1 MLTFLWYIID
11 SMKEVE
17 FQNRDTET
25 KANSYWDELSN
36 QKMIVNTK
44 RGVES
49 KKNFRATEEKRDDLI
64 KVANRVREAYHE
76 KDRGDFL
83 PSTNETLKV
92 TPDLTTLESKD
103 GDFRYKDNNNYSLSE
118 TEQPKIS
125 EQTSSLLWTKKISEN
140 YNKHERSRI
149 DKIKAGFSN
158 DMMRYEAERKQVL
171 TKPSFFKQATR
182 LVIDKLR
189 IKIPGS
195 EERRN
200 REAMHVALV
209 EYHEEKLL
217 REKEW
222 EENIKI
228 EEAQKREREAIKA
241 VQNRIKKAQE
251 EKQKAQ
257 EEQKA
262 LERDMQGARS
272 GIEGE
277 KLRILKAQRIQEIV
291 EKDLNSRLLKVE
303 DLEAETFFD
312 NPEIQKHKMI
322 FEGSEIPVYDLK
334 GLPFTLLS
342 HTVDHRNYHN
352 TGMSNIS
359 NEIGQETYLKVMK
372 DPGVWAER
380 QDKAME
386 ASGYGTKNKN
396 ARGNTISA
404 SFWNSETNINSHVY
418 GKLIYGFEQ
427 VSADS
432 IINIFHKD
440 GSTNNMYGRED
451 VGLSNPNIL
460 DEISRPHGQ
469 SNINEV
475 LLRRYSENG
484 IPKSPDYI
492 ITEGTVSEIALK
504 HANFFNIPI
513 ININKTIYEEKM
525 KARGE
530 ELINSIDEND
540 TYLELSQK
548 LEELLS
554 MNEFT
559 GKYSFLNTIAP
570 NNIPTLPSNAD
581 ELEKRLFEVSK
592 LEQQKRLDFIED
604 LLENYISDIE
614 QATRENKLAP
624 RPDQVKDLKMQVF
637 DARQLVS
644 SYEDADE
651 YDGYGR
657 SVVNFIK
664 ILFKLENG
672 FQDLETIIYDDENHF
687 NREGIIRNDP
697 IKPEQLGQEDS
708 SFYHK
713 FEPLV
718 RRYFEVYRE
727 NRKINKDN

>member
-25 KANSYWDELSN
+25 KTNSYWDELSN
-36 QKMIVNTK
+36 QKMIVSTK
-44 RGVES
+44 EELNQ
-49 KKNFRATEEKRDDLI
+49 KKNFRATEEKRDDLV

-158 DMMRYEAERKQVL
+158 DMMRYEAERKQVSA
-171 TKPSFFKQATR
+171 KPSFFKQATR

-228 EEAQKREREAIKA
+228 EEAQEREREAIKEA
-241 VQNRIKKAQE
+241 QNRIKKAQE
-251 EKQKAQ
+251 EEQKAQ
-257 EEQKA
+257 KEQEE

-272 GIEGE
+272 SIERE

-312 NPEIQKHKMI
+312 NSEIQKHKMI
-322 FEGSEIPVYDLK
+322 FEGSEILVYDLK

-342 HTVDHRNYHN
+342 HTVDYRNAN
-352 TGMSNIS
+352 NPLS
-359 NEIGQETYLKVMK
+359 EIGQNTYREVMK
-372 DPGVWAER
+372 NPGVWIER

-386 ASGYGTKNKN
+386 AGGYGTRNKD
-396 ARGNTISA
+396 ARGDTICA
-404 SFWNSETNINSHVY
+404 SFWDSKTNINSYVY

-432 IINIFHKD
+432 IIDIFTEDGGTKNI
-440 GSTNNMYGRED
+440 YGKED
-451 VGLSNPNIL
+451 TTLSNPNVL
-460 DEISRPHGQ
+460 DKISRQHAD
-469 SNINEV
+469 SDYNEV

-492 ITEGTVSEIALK
+492 ITDGTVSEIALK

-530 ELINSIDEND
+530 ELLNSINEKN
-540 TYLELSQK
+540 TYLELNQK

-554 MNEFT
+554 MREFRKKF
-559 GKYSFLNTIAP
+559 GFLSKIGP
-570 NNIPTLPSNAD
+570 NIIPTLSCNAD

-592 LEQQKRLDFIED
+592 LEQQKRLEFIED
-604 LLENYISDIE
+604 LLENYTSEIE

-624 RPDQVKDLKMQVF
+624 RPNQVKDLSIQVF
-637 DARQLVS
+637 DARQQIS
-644 SYEDADE
+644 SYEDADKYE
-651 YDGYGR
+651 DGQ

-664 ILFKLENG
+664 IFLKLENG
-672 FQDLETIIYDDENHF
+672 FQDLETIIYDGKNYF
-687 NREGIIRNDP
+687 NREGTIRNDQ
-697 IKPEQLGQEDS
+697 IKPEELGQEES

-718 RRYFEVYRE
+718 RRYFEAYRE

>member
-25 KANSYWDELSN
+25 KANSYWDELST
-36 QKMIVNTK
+36 QKMIVNAK
-44 RGVES
+44 EELNQ
-49 KKNFRATEEKRDDLI
+49 KKNSRATEEKRDDLI
-64 KVANRVREAYHE
+64 EVVSRVREAYCG
-76 KDRGDFL
+76 KDRNDFL
-83 PSTNETLKV
+83 LSTNETLKV

-103 GDFRYKDNNNYSLSE
+103 EDFRYKDNNNYSLSE
-118 TEQPKIS
+118 IEQPKTS

-171 TKPSFFKQATR
+171 TKPSFLKQATR
-182 LVIDKLR
+182 LVMDKLG

-209 EYHEEKLL
+209 E
-217 REKEW
+217 W

-228 EEAQKREREAIKA
+228 EEAQKREREAIKEA
-241 VQNRIKKAQE
+241 QNRIKKAQE
-251 EKQKAQ
+251 EEQKAQ
-257 EEQKA
+257 KEQEE

-272 GIEGE
+272 SIERE

-342 HTVDHRNYHN
+342 HTVDYRNAN
-352 TGMSNIS
+352 NPLS
-359 NEIGQETYLKVMK
+359 EIGQNTYREVMK
-372 DPGVWAER
+372 NPGVWIER
-380 QDKAME
+380 KDKAME
-386 ASGYGTKNKN
+386 ASGYGTRNKD
-396 ARGNTISA
+396 ARGDTICA
-404 SFWNSETNINSHVY
+404 SFWDSKTNINSYVY

-432 IINIFHKD
+432 IIDIFTEDGGTKNI
-440 GSTNNMYGRED
+440 YGKED
-451 VGLSNPNIL
+451 TTLSNPNVLNKIL
-460 DEISRPHGQ
+460 RQHADSDY
-469 SNINEV
+469 NEV

-492 ITEGTVSEIALK
+492 ITDGTVSEIALK

-530 ELINSIDEND
+530 ELLNSINEKN
-540 TYLELSQK
+540 TYLELNQK

-554 MNEFT
+554 MREFRKKF
-559 GKYSFLNTIAP
+559 GFLSKIGP
-570 NNIPTLPSNAD
+570 NIIPTLSCNAD

-592 LEQQKRLDFIED
+592 LEQQKRLEFIED
-604 LLENYISDIE
+604 LLENYTSEIE

-624 RPDQVKDLKMQVF
+624 RPNQVKDLSIQVF
-637 DARQLVS
+637 DARQQIS
-644 SYEDADE
+644 SYEDADKYE
-651 YDGYGR
+651 DGQ

-664 ILFKLENG
+664 IFLKLENG
-672 FQDLETIIYDDENHF
+672 FQDLETIIYDGKNYF
-687 NREGIIRNDP
+687 NREGTIRNDQ
-697 IKPEQLGQEDS
+697 IKPEELGQEES

-718 RRYFEVYRE
+718 RRYFEAYRK

>member
-49 KKNFRATEEKRDDLI
+49 KKNFRATEEKRDDLV

-149 DKIKAGFSN
+149 DKIKAGFSHY
-158 DMMRYEAERKQVL
+158 MMRNEAERKQVSA
-171 TKPSFFKQATR
+171 KPSLFKQATR
-182 LVIDKLR
+182 LVMDKLG

-222 EENIKI
+222 EENKKI
-228 EEAQKREREAIKA
+228 EEAQEREREAIKE
-241 VQNRIKKAQE
+241 VQNRIE
-251 EKQKAQ
+251 ETQR
-257 EEQKA
+257 EQKA
-262 LERDMQGARS
+262 LERDMQDARS
-272 GIEGE
+272 DAERK
-277 KLRILKAQRIQEIV
+277 KLDRLKTQRVQEIV

-312 NPEIQKHKMI
+312 NPEIQKHKMV
-322 FEGSEIPVYDLK
+322 FRGSEIPVYDLK

-342 HTVDHRNYHN
+342 HTVDYRNSGGP
-352 TGMSNIS
+352 TLD
-359 NEIGQETYLKVMK
+359 EIGQETYLKVME
-372 DPGVWAER
+372 DPGVWNER
-380 QDKAME
+380 QDKVME
-386 ASGYGTKNKN
+386 ASGYGTRNKD

-404 SFWNSETNINSHVY
+404 SFWNSKTNIESY
-418 GKLIYGFEQ
+418 KSGELIYGFKQ

-432 IINIFHKD
+432 IINIFD
-440 GSTNNMYGRED
+440 GDGNTKNMYGKED
-451 VGLSNPNIL
+451 AGLSNQNRL
-460 DEISRPHGQ
+460 DEISRPHTGGQ
-469 SNINEV
+469 YNEV

-484 IPKSPDYI
+484 IPKNPDYI

-504 HANFFNIPI
+504 HASFFNIPI
-513 ININKTIYEEKM
+513 ININKAVYKEKM
-525 KARGE
+525 KTRGE
-530 ELINSIDEND
+530 ELLNSIDENN

-559 GKYSFLNTIAP
+559 RKYSFLNTIGR
-570 NNIPTLPSNAD
+570 NDDVPTLPNNAD
-581 ELEKRLFEVSK
+581 VLTERLFEVSK
-592 LEQQKRLDFIED
+592 LEQQKRLEFIEG

-624 RPDQVKDLKMQVF
+624 RPDQVKDLSIQVF
-637 DARQLVS
+637 DARQLIS
-644 SYEDADE
+644 SYEDVDK
-651 YDGYGR
+651 YDDTQ
-657 SVVNFIK
+657 SSAFNFVK

-672 FQDLETIIYDDENHF
+672 LQAPKTIIYDGENYF
-687 NREGIIRNDP
+687 NREGTIRNDRV
-697 IKPEQLGQEDS
+697 KPEELGKEDS

-718 RRYFEVYRE
+718 RRYFEAYRE

>member
-17 FQNRDTET
+17 FQNRNTET
-25 KANSYWDELSN
+25 KANSHWDELSN

-44 RGVES
+44 EELNQ
-49 KKNFRATEEKRDDLI
+49 KKNFRATEEKRDDLV

-76 KDRGDFL
+76 KDSGDFL

-92 TPDLTTLESKD
+92 TPDLTTLGSKD

-118 TEQPKIS
+118 IEQPKIS

-140 YNKHERSRI
+140 YNKHARSRI

-158 DMMRYEAERKQVL
+158 DIMRYEAERKQVL
-171 TKPSFFKQATR
+171 TKPSFLKQATR
-182 LVIDKLR
+182 LVMDKLG

-222 EENIKI
+222 EENKKI
-228 EEAQKREREAIKA
+228 EEAQEKERKA
-241 VQNRIKKAQE
+241 MKTAQRRIE
-251 EKQKAQ
+251 ETQR
-257 EEQKA
+257 EQKA
-262 LERDMQGARS
+262 LERDMQDARS
-272 GIEGE
+272 DAERK
-277 KLRILKAQRIQEIV
+277 KLDRLKTQRVQEIV

-312 NPEIQKHKMI
+312 NPEIQKHKMV
-322 FEGSEIPVYDLK
+322 FRGSEIPVYDLK

-342 HTVDHRNYHN
+342 HTVDYRNS
-352 TGMSNIS
+352 GDPKLD
-359 NEIGQETYLKVMK
+359 EIGQETYLKVME

-380 QDKAME
+380 QDKVME
-386 ASGYGTKNKN
+386 ASGYGTRNKD

-404 SFWNSETNINSHVY
+404 SFWNSKTNIESY
-418 GKLIYGFEQ
+418 KSGELIYGFEQ

-432 IINIFHKD
+432 IINIFDKD
-440 GSTNNMYGRED
+440 GNTKNMYGREYI
-451 VGLSNPNIL
+451 GLSNPNRL
-460 DEISRPHGQ
+460 DEISRPHTGGQ
-469 SNINEV
+469 YNEV

-484 IPKSPDYI
+484 IPKNPDYI

-504 HANFFNIPI
+504 HASFFNIPI
-513 ININKTIYEEKM
+513 ININKAVYKEKM
-525 KARGE
+525 KTRGE
-530 ELINSIDEND
+530 ELLNSIDENN

-559 GKYSFLNTIAP
+559 RKYSFLNTIGR
-570 NNIPTLPSNAD
+570 NDDVPTLPNNAD
-581 ELEKRLFEVSK
+581 VLTERLFEVSK
-592 LEQQKRLDFIED
+592 LEQQKRLEFIEG

-614 QATRENKLAP
+614 QATRENKIAP
-624 RPDQVKDLKMQVF
+624 KPDQVKDLKIQVF
-637 DARQLVS
+637 DARQLIS
-644 SYEDADE
+644 SYEDVDK
-651 YDGYGR
+651 YDDTQ
-657 SVVNFIK
+657 SSAFNFVK

-672 FQDLETIIYDDENHF
+672 LQAPETIIYDGENYF
-687 NREGIIRNDP
+687 NREGTIRNDQIEP
-697 IKPEQLGQEDS
+697 KEFGQEDS
-708 SFYHK
+708 SFYRK

-718 RRYFEVYRE
+718 RRYFETYRE
-727 NRKINKDN
+727 NRKINKSN

>member
-1 MLTFLWYIID
+1 MLIFLWYSID

-17 FQNRDTET
+17 FQNRNTEI
-25 KANSYWDELSN
+25 KANDCWNELSN
-36 QKMIVNTK
+36 QKMNLSTEK
-44 RGVES
+44 ELDQ
-49 KKNFRATEEKRDDLI
+49 KKNFRDTEEKRDDLV
-64 KVANRVREAYHE
+64 KVANRVREAYRE

-83 PSTNETLKV
+83 PSTNEALKV

-103 GDFRYKDNNNYSLSE
+103 GDFRYKDNNNYSLRE

-158 DMMRYEAERKQVL
+158 DMMRYEPERKQVL
-171 TKPSFFKQATR
+171 TKPSFLKQATR
-182 LVIDKLR
+182 LVMDKLG

-222 EENIKI
+222 EENKKI
-228 EEAQKREREAIKA
+228 EEAQEREREAIKE
-241 VQNRIKKAQE
+241 VQNRIE
-251 EKQKAQ
+251 ETQR
-257 EEQKA
+257 EQKA
-262 LERDMQGARS
+262 LERDMQDARS
-272 GIEGE
+272 DAERK
-277 KLRILKAQRIQEIV
+277 KLDRLKTQRVQEIV

-312 NPEIQKHKMI
+312 NPEIQKHKMV
-322 FEGSEIPVYDLK
+322 FRGSEIPVYDLK

-342 HTVDHRNYHN
+342 HTVDYRNSGGP
-352 TGMSNIS
+352 TLD
-359 NEIGQETYLKVMK
+359 EIGQETYLKVME
-372 DPGVWAER
+372 DPGVWNER
-380 QDKAME
+380 QDKVME
-386 ASGYGTKNKN
+386 ASGYGTRNKD

-404 SFWNSETNINSHVY
+404 SFWNSKTNIESY
-418 GKLIYGFEQ
+418 KSGELIYGFEQ

-432 IINIFHKD
+432 IINIFD
-440 GSTNNMYGRED
+440 GDGNTKNMYGKED
-451 VGLSNPNIL
+451 AGLSNQNRL
-460 DEISRPHGQ
+460 DEISRPHTGGQ
-469 SNINEV
+469 YNEV

-484 IPKSPDYI
+484 IPKNPDYI

-504 HANFFNIPI
+504 HASFFNIPI
-513 ININKTIYEEKM
+513 ININKAVYKEKM
-525 KARGE
+525 KTRGE
-530 ELINSIDEND
+530 ELLNSIDENN

-559 GKYSFLNTIAP
+559 RKYSFLNTIGR
-570 NNIPTLPSNAD
+570 NDDVPTLPNNAD
-581 ELEKRLFEVSK
+581 ALEERLFEVSK
-592 LEQQKRLDFIED
+592 LEQQKRLEFIEG

-624 RPDQVKDLKMQVF
+624 RPDQVKDLSIQVF
-637 DARQLVS
+637 DARQLIS
-644 SYEDADE
+644 SYEDVDK
-651 YDGYGR
+651 YDDTQ
-657 SVVNFIK
+657 SSAFNFVK

-672 FQDLETIIYDDENHF
+672 LQAPETIIYDGENYF
-687 NREGIIRNDP
+687 NREGTIRNDRV
-697 IKPEQLGQEDS
+697 KPEELGKEDS

-718 RRYFEVYRE
+718 RRYFEAYRE

>member
-1 MLTFLWYIID
+1 MLIFLWYSID

-25 KANSYWDELSN
+25 KTNSYWDELSN
-36 QKMIVNTK
+36 QKMIVSTK
-44 RGVES
+44 EELNQ
-49 KKNFRATEEKRDDLI
+49 KKNFRATEEKRDDLV

-158 DMMRYEAERKQVL
+158 DMMRYEAERKQVSA
-171 TKPSFFKQATR
+171 KPSFFKQATR

-228 EEAQKREREAIKA
+228 EEAQEREREAIKEA
-241 VQNRIKKAQE
+241 QNRIKKAQE
-251 EKQKAQ
+251 EEQKAQ
-257 EEQKA
+257 KEQEE

-272 GIEGE
+272 SIERE

-322 FEGSEIPVYDLK
+322 FEGSEILVYDLK

-342 HTVDHRNYHN
+342 HTVDYRNAN
-352 TGMSNIS
+352 NPLS
-359 NEIGQETYLKVMK
+359 EIGQNTYREVMK
-372 DPGVWAER
+372 NPGVWIER

-386 ASGYGTKNKN
+386 AGGYGTRNKD
-396 ARGNTISA
+396 ARGDTICA
-404 SFWNSETNINSHVY
+404 SFWDSKTNINSYVY

-432 IINIFHKD
+432 IIDIFTEDGGTKNI
-440 GSTNNMYGRED
+440 YGKED
-451 VGLSNPNIL
+451 TTLSNPNVL
-460 DEISRPHGQ
+460 DKISRQHAD
-469 SNINEV
+469 SDYNEV

-492 ITEGTVSEIALK
+492 ITDGTVSEIALK

-530 ELINSIDEND
+530 ELLNSINEKN
-540 TYLELSQK
+540 TYLELNQK

-554 MNEFT
+554 MREFRKKF
-559 GKYSFLNTIAP
+559 GFLSKIGP
-570 NNIPTLPSNAD
+570 NIIPTLSCNAD

-592 LEQQKRLDFIED
+592 LEQQKRLEFIED
-604 LLENYISDIE
+604 LLENYTSEIE

-624 RPDQVKDLKMQVF
+624 RPNQVKDLSIQVF
-637 DARQLVS
+637 DARQQIS
-644 SYEDADE
+644 SYEDADKYE
-651 YDGYGR
+651 DGQ

-664 ILFKLENG
+664 IFLKLENG
-672 FQDLETIIYDDENHF
+672 FQDLETIIYDGKNYF
-687 NREGIIRNDP
+687 NREGTIRNDQ
-697 IKPEQLGQEDS
+697 IKPEELGQEES

-718 RRYFEVYRE
+718 RRYFEAYRE

>member
-1 MLTFLWYIID
+1 MLSFLWYSID

-25 KANSYWDELSN
+25 KANSYWDELST
-36 QKMIVNTK
+36 QKMIVNAK
-44 RGVES
+44 EELNQ
-49 KKNFRATEEKRDDLI
+49 KKNFRATEEKRDDL
-64 KVANRVREAYHE
+64 VEVVSRVREAYCG
-76 KDRGDFL
+76 KDRNDFL
-83 PSTNETLKV
+83 LSTNETLKV

-103 GDFRYKDNNNYSLSE
+103 EDFRYKDNNNYSLSE
-118 TEQPKIS
+118 IEQPKTS

-171 TKPSFFKQATR
+171 TKPSFLKQATR
-182 LVIDKLR
+182 LVMDKLG

-228 EEAQKREREAIKA
+228 EEAQKREREAIKEA
-241 VQNRIKKAQE
+241 QNRIKKAQE
-251 EKQKAQ
+251 EEQKAQ

-262 LERDMQGARS
+262 LERDIQGGMMLYRK
-272 GIEGE
+272 E

-342 HTVDHRNYHN
+342 HTVDYRNAN
-352 TGMSNIS
+352 NPLS
-359 NEIGQETYLKVMK
+359 EIGQNTYREVMK
-372 DPGVWAER
+372 NPGVWIER
-380 QDKAME
+380 KDKAME
-386 ASGYGTKNKN
+386 ASGYGTRNKD
-396 ARGNTISA
+396 ARGDTICA
-404 SFWNSETNINSHVY
+404 SFWDSKTNINSYVY

-432 IINIFHKD
+432 IIDIFTEDGGTKNIYGKKD
-440 GSTNNMYGRED
+440 TT
-451 VGLSNPNIL
+451 LSNPNVL
-460 DEISRPHGQ
+460 NKISRQHAD
-469 SNINEV
+469 SDYNEV

-492 ITEGTVSEIALK
+492 ITDGTVSEIALK

-530 ELINSIDEND
+530 ELLNSINEKN
-540 TYLELSQK
+540 TYLELNQK

-554 MNEFT
+554 MREFRKKF
-559 GKYSFLNTIAP
+559 GFLSKIGP
-570 NNIPTLPSNAD
+570 NIIPTLSCNAD

-592 LEQQKRLDFIED
+592 LEQQKRLEFIED
-604 LLENYISDIE
+604 LLENYTSEIE

-624 RPDQVKDLKMQVF
+624 RPNQVKDLSIQVF
-637 DARQLVS
+637 DARQQIS
-644 SYEDADE
+644 SYEDADKYE
-651 YDGYGR
+651 DGQ

-664 ILFKLENG
+664 IFLKLENG
-672 FQDLETIIYDDENHF
+672 FQDLETIIYDGKNYF
-687 NREGIIRNDP
+687 NREGTIRNDQ
-697 IKPEQLGQEDS
+697 IKPEELGQEES

-718 RRYFEVYRE
+718 RRYFEAYRK

>member
-1 MLTFLWYIID
+1 M
-11 SMKEVE
+11 
-17 FQNRDTET
+17 
-25 KANSYWDELSN
+25 
-36 QKMIVNTK
+36 
-44 RGVES
+44 
-49 KKNFRATEEKRDDLI
+49 
-64 KVANRVREAYHE
+64 ANRVREAYHE

-149 DKIKAGFSN
+149 DKIKAGFSHY
-158 DMMRYEAERKQVL
+158 MMRNEAERKQVSA
-171 TKPSFFKQATR
+171 KPSLFKQATR
-182 LVIDKLR
+182 LVMDKLG

-222 EENIKI
+222 EENKKI
-228 EEAQKREREAIKA
+228 EEAQEREREAIKE
-241 VQNRIKKAQE
+241 VQNRIE
-251 EKQKAQ
+251 ETQR
-257 EEQKA
+257 EQKA
-262 LERDMQGARS
+262 LERDMQDARS
-272 GIEGE
+272 DAERK
-277 KLRILKAQRIQEIV
+277 KLDRLKTQRVQEIV

-312 NPEIQKHKMI
+312 NPEIQKHKMV
-322 FEGSEIPVYDLK
+322 FRGSEIPVYDLK

-342 HTVDHRNYHN
+342 HTVDYRNSGGP
-352 TGMSNIS
+352 TLD
-359 NEIGQETYLKVMK
+359 EIGQETYLKVME
-372 DPGVWAER
+372 DPGVWNER
-380 QDKAME
+380 QDKVME
-386 ASGYGTKNKN
+386 ASGYGTRNKD

-404 SFWNSETNINSHVY
+404 SFWNSKTNIESY
-418 GKLIYGFEQ
+418 KSGELIYGFEQ

-432 IINIFHKD
+432 IINIFD
-440 GSTNNMYGRED
+440 GDGNTKNMYGKED
-451 VGLSNPNIL
+451 AGLSNQNRL
-460 DEISRPHGQ
+460 DEISRPHTGGQ
-469 SNINEV
+469 YNEV

-484 IPKSPDYI
+484 IPKNPDYI

-504 HANFFNIPI
+504 HASFFNIPI
-513 ININKTIYEEKM
+513 ININKAVYKEKM
-525 KARGE
+525 KTRGE
-530 ELINSIDEND
+530 ELLNSIDENN

-559 GKYSFLNTIAP
+559 RKYSFLNTIGR
-570 NNIPTLPSNAD
+570 NDDVPTLPNNAD
-581 ELEKRLFEVSK
+581 VLTERLFEVSK
-592 LEQQKRLDFIED
+592 LEQQKRLEFIEG

-624 RPDQVKDLKMQVF
+624 RPDQVKDLSIQVF
-637 DARQLVS
+637 DARQLIS
-644 SYEDADE
+644 SYEDVDK
-651 YDGYGR
+651 YDDTQ
-657 SVVNFIK
+657 SSAFNFVK

-672 FQDLETIIYDDENHF
+672 LQAPETIIYDGENYF
-687 NREGIIRNDP
+687 NREGTIRNDRV
-697 IKPEQLGQEDS
+697 KPEELGKEDS

-718 RRYFEVYRE
+718 RRYFEAYRE
-727 NRKINKDN
+727 NRKINKSN

>member
-25 KANSYWDELSN
+25 KTNSYWDELSN
-36 QKMIVNTK
+36 QKMIVSTK
-44 RGVES
+44 EELNQ
-49 KKNFRATEEKRDDLI
+49 KKNFRATEEKRDDLV

-158 DMMRYEAERKQVL
+158 DMMRYEAERKQVSS
-171 TKPSFFKQATR
+171 KPSFFKQATR
-182 LVIDKLR
+182 FVIDKLR

-228 EEAQKREREAIKA
+228 EEAQEREREAIKEA
-241 VQNRIKKAQE
+241 QNRIKKAQE
-251 EKQKAQ
+251 EEQKAQ
-257 EEQKA
+257 KEQEE

-272 GIEGE
+272 SIERE

-322 FEGSEIPVYDLK
+322 FEGSEILVYDLK

-342 HTVDHRNYHN
+342 HTVDYRNAN
-352 TGMSNIS
+352 NPLS
-359 NEIGQETYLKVMK
+359 EIGQNTYREVMK
-372 DPGVWAER
+372 NPGVWIER

-386 ASGYGTKNKN
+386 AGGYGTRNKD
-396 ARGNTISA
+396 ARGDTICA
-404 SFWNSETNINSHVY
+404 SFWDSKTNINSYVY

-432 IINIFHKD
+432 IIDIFTEDGGTKNI
-440 GSTNNMYGRED
+440 YGKED
-451 VGLSNPNIL
+451 TTLSNPNVL
-460 DEISRPHGQ
+460 DKISRQHAD
-469 SNINEV
+469 SDYNEV

-492 ITEGTVSEIALK
+492 ITDGTVSEIALK

-530 ELINSIDEND
+530 ELLNSINEKN
-540 TYLELSQK
+540 TYLELNQK

-554 MNEFT
+554 MREFRKKF
-559 GKYSFLNTIAP
+559 GFLSKIGP
-570 NNIPTLPSNAD
+570 NIIPTLSCNAD

-592 LEQQKRLDFIED
+592 LEQQKRLEFIED
-604 LLENYISDIE
+604 LLENYTSEIE

-624 RPDQVKDLKMQVF
+624 RPNQVKDLSIQVF
-637 DARQLVS
+637 DARQQIS
-644 SYEDADE
+644 SYEDADKYE
-651 YDGYGR
+651 DGQ

-664 ILFKLENG
+664 IFLKLENG
-672 FQDLETIIYDDENHF
+672 FQDLETIIYDGKNYF
-687 NREGIIRNDP
+687 NREGTIRNDQ
-697 IKPEQLGQEDS
+697 IKPEELGQEES

-718 RRYFEVYRE
+718 RRYFEAYRE

>member
-25 KANSYWDELSN
+25 KANNYWDELST
-36 QKMIVNTK
+36 QKMIVNAK
-44 RGVES
+44 EELNQ

-64 KVANRVREAYHE
+64 EVVSRVREAYCG
-76 KDRGDFL
+76 KDRNDFL
-83 PSTNETLKV
+83 LSTNETLKV

-103 GDFRYKDNNNYSLSE
+103 EDFRYKDNNNYSLSE
-118 TEQPKIS
+118 IEQPKTS

-171 TKPSFFKQATR
+171 TKPSFLKQATR
-182 LVIDKLR
+182 LVMDKLG

-228 EEAQKREREAIKA
+228 EEAQKREREAIKEA
-241 VQNRIKKAQE
+241 QNRIKKAQE
-251 EKQKAQ
+251 EEQKAQ
-257 EEQKA
+257 KEQEE

-272 GIEGE
+272 SIERE

-342 HTVDHRNYHN
+342 HTVDYRNAN
-352 TGMSNIS
+352 NPLS
-359 NEIGQETYLKVMK
+359 EIGQNTYREVMK
-372 DPGVWAER
+372 NPGVWIER
-380 QDKAME
+380 KDKAME
-386 ASGYGTKNKN
+386 ASGYGTRNKD
-396 ARGNTISA
+396 ARGDTICA
-404 SFWNSETNINSHVY
+404 SFWDSKTNINSYVY

-432 IINIFHKD
+432 IIDIFTEDGGTKNIYGKKD
-440 GSTNNMYGRED
+440 TT
-451 VGLSNPNIL
+451 LSNPNVL
-460 DEISRPHGQ
+460 NKISRQHAD
-469 SNINEV
+469 SDYNEV

-492 ITEGTVSEIALK
+492 ITDGTVSEIALK

-530 ELINSIDEND
+530 ELLNSINEKN
-540 TYLELSQK
+540 TYLELNQK

-554 MNEFT
+554 MREFRKKF
-559 GKYSFLNTIAP
+559 GFLSKIGP
-570 NNIPTLPSNAD
+570 NIIPTLSCNAD

-592 LEQQKRLDFIED
+592 LEQQKRLEFIED
-604 LLENYISDIE
+604 LLENYTSEIE

-624 RPDQVKDLKMQVF
+624 RPNQVKDLSIQVF
-637 DARQLVS
+637 DARQQIS
-644 SYEDADE
+644 SYEDADKYE
-651 YDGYGR
+651 DGQ

-664 ILFKLENG
+664 IFLKLENG
-672 FQDLETIIYDDENHF
+672 FQDLETIIYDGKNYF
-687 NREGIIRNDP
+687 NREGTIRNDQ
-697 IKPEQLGQEDS
+697 IKPEELGQEES

-718 RRYFEVYRE
+718 RRYFEAYRK

>member
-1 MLTFLWYIID
+1 
-11 SMKEVE
+11 MKEVE
-17 FQNRDTET
+17 FQNRNTEI
-25 KANSYWDELSN
+25 KANDCWNELNN
-36 QKMIVNTK
+36 QKMNFSTEK
-44 RGVES
+44 ELDQ
-49 KKNFRATEEKRDDLI
+49 KKNFRDTEEKRDDLV
-64 KVANRVREAYHE
+64 KVANRVREAYRE

-103 GDFRYKDNNNYSLSE
+103 GDFRYKDNNNYSLRE

-228 EEAQKREREAIKA
+228 EEAQKREREAIKE

-251 EKQKAQ
+251 EEQKAQ
-257 EEQKA
+257 EEQEE

-272 GIEGE
+272 SIERE

-342 HTVDHRNYHN
+342 HTVDYRNAN
-352 TGMSNIS
+352 NPLS
-359 NEIGQETYLKVMK
+359 EIGQNTYREVMK
-372 DPGVWAER
+372 NPGVWIER
-380 QDKAME
+380 KDKAME
-386 ASGYGTKNKN
+386 ASGYGTRNKD
-396 ARGNTISA
+396 ARGDTICA
-404 SFWNSETNINSHVY
+404 SFWDSKTNINSYVY

-432 IINIFHKD
+432 IIDIFTEDGGTKNI
-440 GSTNNMYGRED
+440 YGKED
-451 VGLSNPNIL
+451 TTLSNPNVL
-460 DEISRPHGQ
+460 DKISRQHAD
-469 SNINEV
+469 SDYNEV

-492 ITEGTVSEIALK
+492 ITDGTVSEIALK

-530 ELINSIDEND
+530 ELLNSINEKN
-540 TYLELSQK
+540 TYLELNQK

-554 MNEFT
+554 MSEVRK
-559 GKYSFLNTIAP
+559 KYSFLNKIGP
-570 NNIPTLPSNAD
+570 NIIPTLSRNAG

-592 LEQQKRLDFIED
+592 LEQQKRLDFIEG
-604 LLENYISDIE
+604 LLKNYTSDIE
-614 QATRENKLAP
+614 QATREKKLAP
-624 RPDQVKDLKMQVF
+624 RPDQVKDLEIQVF

-651 YDGYGR
+651 YDGNGR
-657 SVVNFIK
+657 STVNFIR
-664 ILFKLENG
+664 ILFKIENG
-672 FQDLETIIYDDENHF
+672 LQDLETIIYDENHF
-687 NREGIIRNDP
+687 NREGTIRNDL
-697 IKPEQLGQEDS
+697 IEPEELGQEDS

-718 RRYFEVYRE
+718 RRYFEAYRE

>member
-1 MLTFLWYIID
+1 MLIFLWYSID

-17 FQNRDTET
+17 FQNRNTEI
-25 KANSYWDELSN
+25 KANDCWNELNN
-36 QKMIVNTK
+36 QKMNFSTEK
-44 RGVES
+44 ELDQ
-49 KKNFRATEEKRDDLI
+49 KKNFRDTEEKRDDLV
-64 KVANRVREAYHE
+64 KVANRVREAYRE

-103 GDFRYKDNNNYSLSE
+103 GDFRYKDNNNYSLRE

-228 EEAQKREREAIKA
+228 EEAQKREREAIKE

-251 EKQKAQ
+251 EEQKAQ
-257 EEQKA
+257 EEQEE

-272 GIEGE
+272 SIERE

-342 HTVDHRNYHN
+342 HTVDYRNAN
-352 TGMSNIS
+352 NPLS
-359 NEIGQETYLKVMK
+359 EIGQNTYREVMK
-372 DPGVWAER
+372 NPGVWIER
-380 QDKAME
+380 KDKAME
-386 ASGYGTKNKN
+386 ASGYGTRNKD
-396 ARGNTISA
+396 ARGDTICA
-404 SFWNSETNINSHVY
+404 SFWDSKTNINSYVY

-432 IINIFHKD
+432 IIDIFTEDGGTKNI
-440 GSTNNMYGRED
+440 YGKED
-451 VGLSNPNIL
+451 TTLSNPNVL
-460 DEISRPHGQ
+460 DKISRQHAD
-469 SNINEV
+469 SDYNEV

-492 ITEGTVSEIALK
+492 ITDGTVSEIALK

-530 ELINSIDEND
+530 ELLNSINEKN
-540 TYLELSQK
+540 TYLELNQK

-554 MNEFT
+554 MSEVRK
-559 GKYSFLNTIAP
+559 KYSFLNKIGP
-570 NNIPTLPSNAD
+570 NIIPTLSRNAG

-592 LEQQKRLDFIED
+592 LEQQKRLDFIEG
-604 LLENYISDIE
+604 LLKNYTSDIE
-614 QATRENKLAP
+614 QATREKKLAP
-624 RPDQVKDLKMQVF
+624 RPDQVKDLEIQVF

-651 YDGYGR
+651 YDGNGR
-657 SVVNFIK
+657 STVNFIR
-664 ILFKLENG
+664 ILFKIENG
-672 FQDLETIIYDDENHF
+672 LQDLETIIYDENHF
-687 NREGIIRNDP
+687 NREGTIRNDL
-697 IKPEQLGQEDS
+697 IEPEELGQEDS

-718 RRYFEVYRE
+718 RRYFEAYRE